1 MKNKIEKVIRKCWDI
16 DQKVGIIFIVSI
28 YNKEIPFTH
37 FPFGSEYNITQE
49 VKACKIDVSLS
60 ACKSFGYNAKTDT
73 FDYDIGVN
81 GKPFYGSTPIDSIL
95 AVVDLESGAIIEQFE
110 PKIIT
115 QKDPSYV
122 NIEVEIDYS
131 DSPKLVWT
139 NPETVNVN
147 KSTANLSIVKC

>member
-95 AVVDLESGAIIEQFE
+95 AVVDLESGAIIEQFV
-110 PKIIT
+110 PKVDET
-115 QKDPSYV
+115 KSENV
-122 NIEVEIDYS
+122 DYS
-131 DSPKLVWT
+131 NSPKLIWT
-139 NPETVNVN
+139 NPESVKVN
-147 KSTANLSIVKC
+147 KSRAELSIVKC